1 MPLAGAPR
9 RVILPRRC
17 VPLLRAYT
25 VCTDRRGMWPVLRE
39 GEDVMPAYLVTR
51 INSVADPVKFGEYR
65 TRVAATH
72 ARYGA
77 RYLAAGP
84 GERIEGTAQPVATVV
99 LEFPDMEAI
108 KR

>member
-1 MPLAGAPR
+1 
-9 RVILPRRC
+9 
-17 VPLLRAYT
+17 
-25 VCTDRRGMWPVLRE
+25 
-39 GEDVMPAYLVTR
+39 MPAYLVTR

-84 GERIEGTAQPVATVV
+84 GERFEGTAQPVATIV
-99 LEFPDMEAI
+99 LEFPDMDAI
-108 KR
+108 KRWHDSPEYRELRELRAAAVDLEILAFEGM